1 MQIITQ
7 PISAI
12 IPTAY
17 RPGVLRCTLLSLSEQ
32 NVQPDEIIIIDASDN
47 DETMLVCNES
57 FKSLRSKIIYR
68 RAIQKG
74 AATQRNEGMAI
85 AANDFIFFCDDDILF
100 EPFCME
106 RLWAAINSDTTI
118 GGVNA
123 MITNQRYLKPGKIT
137 NALYRFMNGKKLD
150 TYAGKCLGPAWNLL
164 PEDDDTLPDYY
175 KVDWLNL
182 GSTIYRKE
190 ALPNPVFPVH
200 FKGYSMMEDLTLSS
214 IVGRNWQ
221 LYNVRTARIFHDSQ
235 PGSHKSNIFELS
247 KMESVNR
254 YYIMTFI
261 LGRNTFKDHIKMLVF
276 ETFSISARLTSLK
289 GFKQLPSILS
299 GKMAALITILTT
311 RNTAR

>member
-1 MQIITQ
+1 MQITTQ

-17 RPGVLRCTLLSLSEQ
+17 RPDVLRCTLLSLSEQ
-32 NVQPDEIIIIDASDN
+32 NVQPDEIIIIDASNN
-47 DETMLVCNES
+47 DETMLVCNEG
-57 FKSLRSKIIYR
+57 FEGLRSKIVYR

-137 NALYRFMNGKKLD
+137 NALYHFMNGEKLS

-235 PGSHKSNIFELS
+235 PGAHKSNIFELS

-261 LGRNTFKDHIKMLVF
+261 LGRNTFKDHLKLLVF

-299 GKMAALITILTT
+299 GKISALIAILTN
-311 RNTAR
+311 RNIAR